1 MLPLDLLAILSFI
14 IGYNNLIENREQSE
28 YNDIN
33 SANDKQAK
41 YLLNEMPPMSPGRIK
56 KMNLQAFKTPALTAD
71 DKLEKVVQCNMSF
84 TGS

>member
-1 MLPLDLLAILSFI
+1 MSNGNNQLDILDLLAILSFI

-41 YLLNEMPPMSPGRIK
+41 YLLNEI
-56 KMNLQAFKTPALTAD
+56 NI
-71 DKLEKVVQCNMSF
+71 
-84 TGS
+84 